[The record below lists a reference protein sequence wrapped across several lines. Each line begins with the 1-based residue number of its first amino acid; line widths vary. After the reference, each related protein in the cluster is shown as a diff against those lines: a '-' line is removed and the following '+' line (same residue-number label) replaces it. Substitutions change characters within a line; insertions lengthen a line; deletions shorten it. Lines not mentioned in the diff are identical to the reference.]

1 MDIEKILIQAQGK
14 MTDIE
19 SDVAMIKHHAEKING
34 IDLADHAHLRELKRL
49 LDKLS
54 RDEIEYRAYKRIAE
68 AMKDE

>member
-1 MDIEKILIQAQGK
+1 MDIEKILAQAQGK

-34 IDLADHAHLRELKRL
+34 VGLADHAHTRELKRL